1 MPVMVLN
8 SGYDF
13 LGDIHAALG
22 LNRDI
27 RAATIRASIDSAVVV
42 EVEFFLEEK
51 DGKKVQEIMR
61 RYHLARPDSDKPT
74 K

>member
-1 MPVMVLN
+1 MPFVPK

-13 LGDIHAALG
+13 LTDIHAALG

-27 RAATIRASIDSAVVV
+27 RAATIRASIESAVIV
-42 EVEFFLEEK
+42 EVEFFLEEE
-51 DGKKVQEIMR
+51 DGKKIQEIMR
-61 RYHLARPDSDKPT
+61 RYHLAKPDDDRLT